1 MTRHD
6 ALYALLLRA
15 YPAAFRARYGRE
27 MALAFRDLR
36 REEKA
41 RGLRFWAPLL
51 WDAARSA
58 PALHFDA
65 WRERWVTD
73 IQTPGGTMRPMAIL
87 TVVVGALESLNALTE
102 AWAGGVVNRDSES
115 LIAGV
120 AGAAA
125 GATLM
130 IAGVVLLR
138 RSPRAMVWAWTS
150 AFTCV
155 TLFGLNAVLFP
166 RLSVL
171 STLLGIGLPIA
182 LLIYL
187 HVGRGRPGATIA

>member
-1 MTRHD
+1 MSRHE

-36 REEKA
+36 REENA

-65 WRERWVTD
+65 WRERWITN
-73 IQTPGGTMRPMAIL
+73 IQTPEGTMRPMAMLAVLI
-87 TVVVGALESLNALTE
+87 GALESLNALTE
-102 AWAGGVVNRDSES
+102 AWAGGVNRDSES
-115 LIAGV
+115 LIIGAAGV
-120 AGAAA
+120 VA
-125 GATLM
+125 GATLV
-130 IAGVVLLR
+130 IAGVALLR
-138 RSPRAMVWAWTS
+138 RSPRAMVWAWAS
-150 AFTCV
+150 AFICV
-155 TLFGLNAVLFP
+155 TLFGLNAVLLP

-171 STLLGIGLPIA
+171 STLLGIGFPIA

-187 HVGRGRPGATIA
+187 HVGRGRPRATMA

>member
-1 MTRHD
+1 MNRHE

-58 PALHFDA
+58 PGLHFDA
-65 WRERWVTD
+65 WRERWVAD
-73 IQTPGGTMRPMAIL
+73 IQTTEGTMRPMAIL
-87 TVVVGALESLNALTE
+87 AVLIGALESLNALAE
-102 AWAGGVVNRDSES
+102 AWAGGMVNRDSES
-115 LIAGV
+115 LIVGV

-125 GATLM
+125 GVTLM
-130 IAGVVLLR
+130 ITGVALLR
-138 RSPRAMVWAWTS
+138 RSPRAIVWAWAS
-150 AFTCV
+150 AYICV

-171 STLLGIGLPIA
+171 STLLGVGLPIA

-187 HVGRGRPGATIA
+187 HIGRGRPGATIV